1 MNRIISYSASLLA
14 VAALAGC
21 AVEPSESSGVSA
33 KAYFDAWMQINHPEA
48 EPTELGT
55 YVIEN
60 EEGSGALVGDEEQS
74 PYLLVRYIV
83 SGLDGNISNTSEE
96 SVAQQLGT
104 YDPSYFYGPRV
115 WARVDGNTLY
125 AGVEDAVRT
134 MRVGGRRKTVI
145 PGWLMTT
152 SRYDSPQD
160 YINNV
165 SGSNSI
171 YDITVEG
178 VVEDIEKWELD
189 ALAAY
194 VQSHFSK
201 EKDDTLKYGLYY
213 VQHKKPGPD
222 DDDTVAFATDSTVYI
237 NYIGRRLDGQVFDT
251 NIRDTAKRYDI
262 FSSSSEY
269 EPVAVTWNKDDYKEL
284 KMGASSG
291 SSGSSMIDGFA
302 YALWK
307 MRGHEAGTCIF
318 YSGLGYG
325 SSGSGSRIPEY
336 SPLQFYIEIVDKEED

>member
-55 YVIEN
+55 YVIED

-125 AGVEDAVRT
+125 A
-134 MRVGGRRKTVI
+134 
-145 PGWLMTT
+145 
-152 SRYDSPQD
+152 
-160 YINNV
+160 
-165 SGSNSI
+165 NSI

-262 FSSSSEY
+262 FSSSAEY
-269 EPVAVTWNKDDYKEL
+269 EPVAVTWNKDDYTEL

-307 MRGHEAGTCIF
+307 MRGHEAGTSIF